1 MGLLFPRKCILC
13 RRLLQRTE
21 LDICGTCRE
30 DTEPWHNDKR
40 KLQFLDSFVAVWYYE
55 GYVRRALLRFK
66 FSRARHLAS
75 GLGRRMALR
84 VAQELPDGVDVI
96 TWVPVSFF
104 RRLRRGYDQG
114 QLLANAVGKEL
125 GIPVRA
131 ALRKTKNN
139 KAQSSLRGVSQR
151 RANVMGVYRVTDPG
165 AVHGKRVLLI
175 DDVLTTGATAGECA
189 RMLRAAGVK
198 EIHCAAIAAV
208 RK

>member
-13 RRLLQRTE
+13 RKLLQRTE

-40 KLQFLDSFVAVWYYE
+40 KLQFLDSFAAVWYYE
-55 GYVRRALLRFK
+55 GYVRSALLRFK
-66 FSRARHLAS
+66 FSGARHLAS